1 MANETDSGLDL
12 VEFVA
17 AFLLGL
23 AAIAIAWS
31 TFQSELWGG
40 QQDEAYTESV
50 RQANKAVDSLQAA
63 DTIRTLD
70 QALFVEALTSGVC
83 GEGEQ
88 SNDEACDQIL
98 ATMSDEGAAAVG
110 EWLTGNVS
118 KPFESSA
125 YLDTFYSQGEE
136 AKVVSQQFF
145 EEGGE
150 ANEHGDNYELA
161 STILTAVLFFG
172 GISVVLDDRRIAWA
186 LLTGASVLFVGA
198 SVYVASLPLAG

>member
-1 MANETDSGLDL
+1 MANDTHSGLDK

-50 RQANKAVDSLQAA
+50 RQANKAVDLLQAA

-70 QALFVEALTSGVC
+70 QILFVEVLTSGVC
-83 GEGEQ
+83 SEGEQ
-88 SNDEACDQIL
+88 SDEEVCDQIL
-98 ATMSDEGAAAVG
+98 ANMSDEGAAAVDV
-110 EWLTGNVS
+110 WLTGNVS
-118 KPFESSA
+118 NPLKSSA
-125 YLDTFYSQGEE
+125 YIDTFSGQGEQ
-136 AKVVSQQFF
+136 AKLVSQQFF
-145 EEGGE
+145 EEAGE
-150 ANEHGDNYELA
+150 ANENGDDYELA

-186 LLTGASVLFVGA
+186 LITGASLLLVGA
-198 SVYVASLPLAG
+198 SVYIASLPLAS

>member
-1 MANETDSGLDL
+1 MANDGDSGLDK

-50 RQANKAVDSLQAA
+50 RQANKAVDLLQAA

-70 QALFVEALTSGVC
+70 QILFVEVLTSGVC
-83 GEGEQ
+83 NEGEQ
-88 SNDEACDQIL
+88 GDEMVCDQIL
-98 ATMSDEGAAAVG
+98 ANMSDEGAAAVDV
-110 EWLTGNVS
+110 WLTGNVS
-118 KPFESSA
+118 NPLKSSA
-125 YLDTFYSQGEE
+125 YIDTFSGQGEQ
-136 AKVVSQQFF
+136 AKLVSQQFF
-145 EEGGE
+145 EEAGE
-150 ANEHGDNYELA
+150 ANENGDDYELA

-186 LLTGASVLFVGA
+186 LITGASLLLVGA
-198 SVYVASLPLAG
+198 SVYIASLPLAS

>member
-1 MANETDSGLDL
+1 MANDGDSGLDK

-23 AAIAIAWS
+23 ATIAIAWS

-50 RQANKAVDSLQAA
+50 RQANKAVDLLQAA

-70 QALFVEALTSGVC
+70 QILFVEVLTSGVC
-83 GEGEQ
+83 NEGEQ
-88 SNDEACDQIL
+88 GDEMVCDQIL
-98 ATMSDEGAAAVG
+98 ANMSDEGAAAVDV
-110 EWLTGNVS
+110 WLTGNVS
-118 KPFESSA
+118 NPLKSSA
-125 YLDTFYSQGEE
+125 YIDTFSGQGEQ
-136 AKVVSQQFF
+136 AKLVSQQFF
-145 EEGGE
+145 EEAGE
-150 ANEHGDNYELA
+150 ANENGDDYELA

-186 LLTGASVLFVGA
+186 LITGASLLLVGA
-198 SVYVASLPLAG
+198 SVYIASLPLAS

>member
-1 MANETDSGLDL
+1 MANDTHSGLDK

-50 RQANKAVDSLQAA
+50 RQANKAVDLLQAA

-70 QALFVEALTSGVC
+70 QILFVEVLTSGVC
-83 GEGEQ
+83 DEGERG
-88 SNDEACDQIL
+88 DEIACDQIL
-98 ATMSDEGAAAVG
+98 ANMSDEGAAAVD

-118 KPFESSA
+118 NPLKSSA
-125 YLDTFYSQGEE
+125 YIDTFSGQGEE
-136 AKVVSQQFF
+136 AKLVSQQFF

-161 STILTAVLFFG
+161 STILTAVLFFA
-172 GISVVLDDRRIAWA
+172 GIAAVLDDRRIAWA
-186 LLTGASVLFVGA
+186 LLTGASLLFIGA

>member
-1 MANETDSGLDL
+1 MVNGGDSGLDK

-31 TFQSELWGG
+31 TFQYGLWGG

-50 RQANKAVDSLQAA
+50 RQANEAVDLLQAA

-70 QALFVEALTSGVC
+70 QILFVEALTSGVC
-83 GEGEQ
+83 GDGEQ
-88 SNDEACDQIL
+88 GDPVACDQIL
-98 ATMSDEGAAAVG
+98 ANLSDEGAAAVD

-118 KPFESSA
+118 NPFESSA
-125 YLDTFYSQGEE
+125 YLDTFSGQGEE
-136 AKVVSQQFF
+136 AKLVSQQFF
-145 EEGGE
+145 EEAGE
-150 ANEHGDNYELA
+150 ANENGDNYELA

-172 GISVVLDDRRIAWA
+172 GISVVLDDRRIAWS
-186 LLTGASVLFVGA
+186 LLTGAGVLFIGA